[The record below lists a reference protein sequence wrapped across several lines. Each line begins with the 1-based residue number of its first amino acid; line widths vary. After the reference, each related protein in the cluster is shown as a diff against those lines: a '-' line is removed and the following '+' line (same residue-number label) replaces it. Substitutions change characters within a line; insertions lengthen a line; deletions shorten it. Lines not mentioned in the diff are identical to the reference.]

1 MTNQNFLVRINNKR
15 YVLRIAGI
23 GTENIV
29 NRYWEKKNTEKAAM
43 LGITIDLTYFNED
56 NGVKISEYIEST
68 DILTRKTSREK
79 KNLLLTSN
87 LLKKLH
93 MSSIKFENSFNV
105 FSEIEKYEL
114 LIKNKNLLYEKY
126 VNYLENRVLIF
137 NLKKTL
143 ENMGVVCVPCHN
155 DAVPEN
161 FLKTEKNEI
170 FLIDWEYSG
179 LNDPMWDLATYSLES
194 NLSLDEERFFLQNYF
209 KEDLKRE
216 NILKIEIYKILQDF
230 LWSIWTILKEENGS
244 KFGSYG
250 LDRYNKAVTKLKK
263 VFNK

>member
-1 MTNQNFLVRINNKR
+1 M
-15 YVLRIAGI
+15 
-23 GTENIV
+23 ENIV
-29 NRYWEKKNTEKAAM
+29 NRYWEKINTEKAAM
-43 LGITIDLTYFNED
+43 FGITIDLNYFNED

-68 DILTRKTSREK
+68 DILTRKTSRK
-79 KNLLLTSN
+79 KRNLLLTSN

-105 FSEIEKYEL
+105 FIEI
-114 LIKNKNLLYEKY
+114 EKY
-126 VNYLENRVLIF
+126 VNYLENKVLIF
-137 NLKKTL
+137 NFKKTL

-194 NLSLDEERFFLQNYF
+194 NLSLDEDRFFLQNYF
-209 KEDLKRE
+209 KE
-216 NILKIEIYKILQDF
+216 
-230 LWSIWTILKEENGS
+230 ENGS
-244 KFGSYG
+244 NFRNYG
-250 LDRYNKAVTKLKK
+250 LDRYNRAVTKLKK